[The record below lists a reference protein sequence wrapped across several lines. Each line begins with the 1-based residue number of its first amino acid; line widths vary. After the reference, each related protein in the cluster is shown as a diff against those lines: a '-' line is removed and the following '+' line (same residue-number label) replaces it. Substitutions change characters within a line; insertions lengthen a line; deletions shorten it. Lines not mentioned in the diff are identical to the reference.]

1 MSSGNSGDKGQPGW
15 LGDRRGLLGAV
26 ALALVMIGVGV
37 GIGAAVWSGG
47 SASASTSHT
56 PVSNG
61 VSSKTAVAS
70 PGKVGDETPH
80 QVAGKTTGDPEDT
93 KWEDIHC
100 PSGEYLEADSQNRGT
115 IFDKM
120 LIKVDLYNSSGI
132 LWTWGLTDSVEW
144 GHIGSRL
151 ATGVKLGFENKHLYH
166 DPLPY
171 AATMYCTND
180 KSAAWVVVG

>member
-1 MSSGNSGDKGQPGW
+1 MSSDDKGQPGW
-15 LGDRRGLLGAV
+15 LRDRRGVLGV
-26 ALALVMIGVGV
+26 FALALVTIGVGV

-47 SASASTSHT
+47 SASARTSRT

-61 VSSKTAVAS
+61 VSSKTVVTS
-70 PGKVGDETPH
+70 PGNVGDETPH
-80 QVAGKTTGDPEDT
+80 SVEGKTTGDPEDT
-93 KWEDIHC
+93 KLEYIHC

-120 LIKVDLYNSSGI
+120 RIDVDLYNSSGI

-144 GHIGSRL
+144 GRIGSRL
-151 ATGVKLGFENKHLYH
+151 ATGVELGFENKHLYH
-166 DPLPY
+166 NPLPY